1 MTDWLDISPECG
13 EDCRVIMAKPMRWRA
28 AEINVGAGQPVAEP
42 QVADAGRSEPQDV
55 ADDRKDSAIFR
66 VELEERQPDFT
77 TLNQGD
83 EGTIAGHGPH
93 GAFRVIR
100 FDTQKRAGLRRVD
113 QIDAGQEARRDA
125 DFVRGVSRRHA
136 ISPWE
141 RPGSASRRS

>member
-83 EGTIAGHGPH
+83 EAPSQAMARMAPSGSS
-93 GAFRVIR
+93 VSIR
-100 FDTQKRAGLRRVD
+100 KSAQAC
-113 QIDAGQEARRDA
+113 DASIRSMLARRRA
-125 DFVRGVSRRHA
+125 A
-136 ISPWE
+136 TLTL
-141 RPGSASRRS
+141 